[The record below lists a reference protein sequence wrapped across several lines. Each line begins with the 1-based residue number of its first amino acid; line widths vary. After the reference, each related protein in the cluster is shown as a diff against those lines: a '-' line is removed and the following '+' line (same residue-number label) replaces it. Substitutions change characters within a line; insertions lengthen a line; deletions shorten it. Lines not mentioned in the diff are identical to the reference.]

1 MNATE
6 RAKRNQQILQLFV
19 AGTTYQQIAKAVG
32 LRSPGTVHDIVQKEL
47 AGEAKRREVLTDEA
61 FALYQ
66 ERTERLF
73 RAHWGKALD
82 GDHKSAEVCRKI
94 LAQQARM
101 YGIDEPVGGL
111 SSNMLDVVDSDAATD
126 PLNEQ
131 EPMDELARLRALRA
145 GA

>member
-1 MNATE
+1 
-6 RAKRNQQILQLFV
+6 
-19 AGTTYQQIAKAVG
+19 
-32 LRSPGTVHDIVQKEL
+32 VHDIVQKEL
-47 AGEAKRREVLTDEA
+47 ASAAQRRGLLTDEA
-61 FALYQ
+61 FAIYQ

-73 RAHWGKALD
+73 QAHWTKALD

-101 YGIDEPVGGL
+101 YGIDEPIPGL
-111 SSNMLDVVDSDAATD
+111 TNNMGVVDSDDETD

-131 EPMDELARLRALRA
+131 EPMDELARLRAQRA